1 MIDLHILLFVPAE
14 IPPWAG
20 AALWALLG
28 LTGHSLPQWL
38 FVATLQN
45 IWELRYI
52 SKRVLFETDPALREK
67 TQLLLFYGH
76 PVKDLGLKGFWDWFN
91 EIRGMLK
98 CSSAGPT
105 RGGSTC

>member
-45 IWELRYI
+45 TWELRYI
-52 SKRVLFETDPALREK
+52 SKRVLFEIYPGLNSKVNQTPFIALGGCSKNSTFEIDP
-67 TQLLLFYGH
+67 
-76 PVKDLGLKGFWDWFN
+76 
-91 EIRGMLK
+91 
-98 CSSAGPT
+98 
-105 RGGSTC
+105 